1 MSVGGQ
7 GGEYEGH
14 VCVYV
19 CVHVLPSVL
28 LYEDEVSM
36 RSASV
41 MTRRAITLVAG
52 LEQRGSESFSCTCY
66 LILKAREICYA
77 EKRNH

>member
-1 MSVGGQ
+1 MKDT
-7 GGEYEGH
+7 
-14 VCVYV
+14 CVYV

-41 MTRRAITLVAG
+41 MTRRVIALVAG
-52 LEQRGSESFSCTCY
+52 LEQ
-66 LILKAREICYA
+66 
-77 EKRNH
+77 